1 MTVSREARFC
11 HSYVFAFM
19 TTQILFIRHG
29 ETDWNRDLRIQ
40 GHLDIPLASSGLEQ
54 AQRLGARFADAARD
68 GLRLDAIVS
77 SDLARARQTAQP
89 MADAL
94 GLAVQPA
101 PGLRE
106 RSYGRFQGLD
116 ANGIAAQF
124 PAEYAQWKTRDPE
137 FVPPDGES
145 YLEFYHR
152 VLHALE
158 PVIAA
163 HPDGRVAC
171 VTHGGVLDCIY
182 RFAHGLPLDRRRDWA
197 LLNASVN
204 VVDFESDGC
213 VTQASVVS
221 WADVS
226 HLDGESSD
234 DGLRISA
241 TGR

>member
-1 MTVSREARFC
+1 
-11 HSYVFAFM
+11 M

-29 ETDWNRDLRIQ
+29 ETDWNRDKRIQ
-40 GHLDIPLASSGLEQ
+40 GHLDIPLASTGVEQ

-101 PGLRE
+101 AGFRE
-106 RSYGRFQGLD
+106 RHYGCFQGLD
-116 ANGIAAQF
+116 ADGIAAQF
-124 PAEYAQWKTRDPE
+124 PAEYAQWKTRDAE
-137 FVPPDGES
+137 FAPPDGES
-145 YLEFYHR
+145 HLEFYHR
-152 VLHALE
+152 VLHAVE
-158 PVIAA
+158 PVLAA
-163 HPDGRVAC
+163 YPDGRVAC

-182 RFAHGLPLDRRRDWA
+182 RFAHGLALDVRREWP

-204 VVDFESDGC
+204 VVDFDTDGY
-213 VTQASVVS
+213 VTQAKIVS

-234 DGLRISA
+234 DGLRLTT

>member
-1 MTVSREARFC
+1 
-11 HSYVFAFM
+11 M

-29 ETDWNRDLRIQ
+29 ETDWNRDRRIQ
-40 GHLDIPLASSGLEQ
+40 GHLDIPLAQSGLDQ
-54 AQRLGARFADAARD
+54 AQRLGERFADAARD

-89 MADAL
+89 VADAL
-94 GLAVQPA
+94 GLAVQMA

-106 RSYGRFQGLD
+106 RAYGDFQGLD
-116 ANGIAAQF
+116 TVGIAARF
-124 PAEYAQWKTRDPE
+124 PAAYAQWKTHDPE
-137 FVPPDGES
+137 FVPPGGES
-145 YLEFYHR
+145 HREFYHR

-163 HPDGRVAC
+163 YPDGRIAC

-182 RFAHGLPLDRRRDWA
+182 RFARGIALDAQRDWP

-204 VVDFESDGC
+204 VVDFHSDDY
-213 VTQASVVS
+213 VTQANVVS

-234 DGLRISA
+234 DGLRMSA

>member
-1 MTVSREARFC
+1 
-11 HSYVFAFM
+11 M

-29 ETDWNRDLRIQ
+29 ETDWNRDKRIQ
-40 GHLDIPLASSGLEQ
+40 GHLDIPLAQSGVEQ
-54 AQRLGARFADAARD
+54 AARLGARFAGAARE
-68 GLRLDAIVS
+68 GLRLDAVLS
-77 SDLARARQTAQP
+77 SDLTRARQTAQP
-89 MADAL
+89 VADAL
-94 GLAVQPA
+94 GLAIVPV

-106 RSYGRFQGLD
+106 RLYGRFQGLD
-116 ANGIAAQF
+116 TDGIAARF
-124 PAEYAQWKTRDPE
+124 PDEYAQWKTHDPE

-145 YLEFYHR
+145 HVEFYHR

-163 HPDGRVAC
+163 YPDGRVVC

-182 RFAHGLPLDRRRDWA
+182 RFARGIALDVRRDWP

-204 VVDFESDGC
+204 VVEFDSDDY
-213 VTQASVVS
+213 VTQAEIVS

-234 DGLRISA
+234 DGLRMSA
-241 TGR
+241 AGR